1 MREVVGSPGERARSP
16 HEGQCVESLG
26 SEGRAR
32 RRRLRKKIYSEVVE
46 ETEKRVIVIDSIV
59 QLYV

>member
-1 MREVVGSPGERARSP
+1 MGTAGCASICA
-16 HEGQCVESLG
+16 
-26 SEGRAR
+26 
-32 RRRLRKKIYSEVVE
+32 RRLRKKIYGEVAE